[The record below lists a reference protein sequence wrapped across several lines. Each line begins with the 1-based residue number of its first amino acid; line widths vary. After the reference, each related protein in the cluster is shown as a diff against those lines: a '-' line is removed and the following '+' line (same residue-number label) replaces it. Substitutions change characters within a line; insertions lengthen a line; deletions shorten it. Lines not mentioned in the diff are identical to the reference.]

1 MAQVL
6 RALTGSKSRAA
17 RQQFMQ
23 LHVLDMLVR
32 ELSLEYEVQQV
43 RLPAAAPSLTSGNSS
58 SAGASQAS
66 CRVPWSAQQLPDICA
81 PWWPLI

>member
-6 RALTGSKSRAA
+6 RALAGSKSRAV

-43 RLPAAAPSLTSGNSS
+43 RLPATALSLSSGNSS
-58 SAGASQAS
+58 SAGASRAS
-66 CRVPWSAQQLPDICA
+66 H
-81 PWWPLI
+81 

>member
-1 MAQVL
+1 MEVRVGQVL
-6 RALTGSKSRAA
+6 RALAGSKSRAA

-58 SAGASQAS
+58 SAGALSGILQ
-66 CRVPWSAQQLPDICA
+66 SALVGSA
-81 PWWPLI
+81 AA